1 MCVFMYIY
9 AYVRVVC
16 VHVLYVCV
24 FSWLLDNVTSNCM
37 GPSIYGFFFIKYLYL
52 VIRYWESTDAESPL
66 SAFTAFYIGNLS
78 TCRFLYSWRVLKPI
92 SCRYQLSFEG
102 VGSYTQIFNYVG
114 VSAPH
119 PHILQGSTV
128 YTQRTHITC
137 WSASRNLFLKNNLAS
152 T

>member
-1 MCVFMYIY
+1 MYVYTCIY
-9 AYVRVVC
+9 VCIYVHICICACGVCACVVC
-16 VHVLYVCV
+16 VCV
-24 FSWLLDNVTSNCM
+24 QLTLGQRDFELH
-37 GPSIYGFFFIKYLYL
+37 GSIYLWIFFIKYLCL

-114 VSAPH
+114 VNAPH

-137 WSASRNLFLKNNLAS
+137 
-152 T
+152 